1 MKQENERSANLSLMV
16 KFDQIESRQS
26 PQRQAQKTE
35 LVRKPKLHDFT
46 DFQLQEIIQ
55 SNRILADRLDCMSPS
70 LQIKD
75 NSDHEMYL
83 ASQLSKFNKKEQLV
97 NHFNKL
103 KELRL
108 PTIQR
113 VDTSIDQIWF
123 RNQKPAIL
131 ESIVEEKLQPKHS
144 ELNDKNKN
152 TIMQINLNNREFTR
166 KINKVLDW
174 QSASVKGSVDI
185 ESTRM
190 HSNTFQSPYSS
201 LHRHQFNSQQSN
213 YSALA
218 SNTHLNTIN
227 TDDYIKDNT

>member
-1 MKQENERSANLSLMV
+1 M
-16 KFDQIESRQS
+16 
-26 PQRQAQKTE
+26 
-35 LVRKPKLHDFT
+35 RKPKLHDFT

-75 NSDHEMYL
+75 NSDHETYL

-97 NHFNKL
+97 THFKL

-113 VDTSIDQIWF
+113 VDQSMDEIWF
-123 RNQKPAIL
+123 RNEKPATL
-131 ESIVEEKLQPKHS
+131 ESIVEEKFKPKLN
-144 ELNDKNKN
+144 ELEDKNKN
-152 TIMQINLNNREFTR
+152 TVLQINLNNRDLTR
-166 KINKVLDW
+166 KINNVLDW
-174 QSASVKGSVDI
+174 QSASGKGSVDI

-190 HSNTFQSPYSS
+190 HSNTFQSPHSS

-213 YSALA
+213 YSAFA
-218 SNTHLNTIN
+218 SNTNNTIN
-227 TDDYIKDNT
+227 HDEYIKDNT